1 MRDFKSEIRN
11 VPDFPVAGIQ
21 FKDITTL
28 IKDPQAYHEAI
39 DELARSVEG
48 KEIDV
53 VVGPEARGFIVGGP
67 LAYATHTGFVLA
79 RKPGKLPA
87 QVARYEYQL
96 EYGTDALEIHTDAIT
111 KGTKVLIADD
121 LLATGG
127 TAMAVVKLVESMG
140 GEVVGL
146 RFLIELEDLGGRK
159 ALEGYDVASL
169 VQY

>member
-53 VVGPEARGFIVGGP
+53 VVGPEAGGLSWAARSPTPPTRGLFWPASPASCPPRSRAMSISWS
-67 LAYATHTGFVLA
+67 TA
-79 RKPGKLPA
+79 RTPWRSIWTPSQRA
-87 QVARYEYQL
+87 PRCSSPMTCWPRA
-96 EYGTDALEIHTDAIT
+96 
-111 KGTKVLIADD
+111 
-121 LLATGG
+121 G

>member
-1 MRDFKSEIRN
+1 M
-11 VPDFPVAGIQ
+11 
-21 FKDITTL
+21 
-28 IKDPQAYHEAI
+28 
-39 DELARSVEG
+39 
-48 KEIDV
+48 
-53 VVGPEARGFIVGGP
+53 GGP

-96 EYGTDALEIHTDAIT
+96 EYGTDALEIHMDAIT